1 MPVFVTKT
9 DLQRREYF
17 RQLDSKEG
25 NKILQEILTE
35 IRQRKEK
42 KMLDVFILKGL
53 NSRFQRQMNR
63 IQSIRDTKNKKYRN
77 KWNTIFHQEI
87 SKLK

>member
-9 DLQRREYF
+9 DFQRREYF

-25 NKILQEILTE
+25 NKILQNINRNSTTK
-35 IRQRKEK
+35 RKK
-42 KMLDVFILKGL
+42 DVGSFYFKGM

-63 IQSIRDTKNKKYRN
+63 IQSIRNTKNKKM
-77 KWNTIFHQEI
+77 
-87 SKLK
+87 SK

>member
-9 DLQRREYF
+9 DFQRREYF

-35 IRQRKEK
+35 INQRKEK
-42 KMLDVFILKGL
+42 RCWMF
-53 NSRFQRQMNR
+53 S
-63 IQSIRDTKNKKYRN
+63 
-77 KWNTIFHQEI
+77 
-87 SKLK
+87 

>member
-63 IQSIRDTKNKKYRN
+63 IQSIRNTKNKKCRN